1 MNSLKSLKPF
11 SVFHYFEEICSIPH
25 TSHHEKQL
33 SDYCVRFAQERGLS
47 CIQDTMGNLI
57 IFAPASPGYEQKE
70 AVILQGHLDM
80 VGVKTENCDLDLEKD
95 GLRLLIDGEYLTA
108 EGTTLG
114 GDDGIAVAY
123 ALALLDDKEI
133 PHPPLEIVLTVCE
146 EVGLLGASAMDFS
159 QCKGRRLINIDSEE
173 EGVLTVGCAGGRR
186 AACRIP
192 VERNTQTG
200 LLCHIRFSGLLGGH
214 SGLEIHKKRGN
225 AIELLGRFLLFLK
238 KETDYSLVS
247 MSGGIKENAIPKSSQ
262 ASILISE
269 EHLSR
274 AKQAAETFLSYIKT
288 EYGATD
294 PEIHLELTESTKTT
308 ESAITEAS
316 LLSVL
321 TALTFIPCGVQAMS
335 ADIPDTVETSLNP
348 GIMELTEKELT
359 LRISIRSSVSSSK
372 ETLAEKISLLVKTL
386 GGHTEFQGDY
396 PAWPYA
402 KESPLRDCCV
412 NVFEELYGKSP
423 LLQTIHAGLE
433 CGILSS
439 KIPGLDCIS
448 FGPNQL
454 DVHTPDE
461 KLHIPSVERVWEYLK
476 AVLKAL

>member
-1 MNSLKSLKPF
+1 MNSLKSLKPA

-33 SDYCVRFAQERGLS
+33 SDHCVRFAKEHGLH
-47 CIQDTMGNLI
+47 CTQDAMGNLI

-80 VGVKTENCDLDLEKD
+80 VGVKTDDCDLNLETD
-95 GLRLLIDGEYLTA
+95 GLRLMIDGEYLTA

-123 ALALLDDKEI
+123 ALALLDDKDI
-133 PHPPLEIVLTVCE
+133 PHPPLEVILTVCE
-146 EVGLLGASAMDFS
+146 EIGLLGASAMNLS
-159 QCKGRRLINIDSEE
+159 ECKGRRLINIDSEE
-173 EGVLTVGCAGGRR
+173 EGILTVGCAGGRR
-186 AACRIP
+186 AACQIP

-200 LLCHIRFSGLLGGH
+200 LLCHICFSGLLGGH
-214 SGLEIHKKRGN
+214 SGLEMHKKRGN
-225 AIELLGRFLLFLK
+225 GIELLGRFLLFLK
-238 KETDYSLVS
+238 KETDYALIS
-247 MSGGIKENAIPKSSQ
+247 MSGGIKENAIPKD
-262 ASILISE
+262 
-269 EHLSR
+269 SR
-274 AKQAAETFLSYIKT
+274 ASVLIPEENLSCAKKAAETFHSYIKS

-294 PEIHLELTESTKTT
+294 PDIRLELTESTITT
-308 ESAITEAS
+308 EAALTEKS
-316 LLSVL
+316 LHSVL

-335 ADIPDTVETSLNP
+335 ADIPDTVETSLNL
-348 GIMELTEKELT
+348 GIMELAEEELM
-359 LRISIRSSVSSSK
+359 LRLSIRSSVSSSK

-412 NVFEELYGKSP
+412 NVFEELYGKAP

-461 KLHIPSVERVWEYLK
+461 KLHIPSVERVWDYLK

>member
-1 MNSLKSLKPF
+1 MNSLKSLKPA

-25 TSHHEKQL
+25 TSHNEKQL
-33 SDYCVRFAQERGLS
+33 SDYCVRFAKEHGLH
-47 CIQDTMGNLI
+47 CTQDAMGNLI

-80 VGVKTENCDLDLEKD
+80 VGVKTDDCDLNLETD
-95 GLRLLIDGEYLTA
+95 GLRLMIDGEYLTA

-123 ALALLDDKEI
+123 ALALLDDKDI
-133 PHPPLEIVLTVCE
+133 PHPPLEVILTVCE
-146 EVGLLGASAMDFS
+146 EIGLLGASAMNLS
-159 QCKGRRLINIDSEE
+159 ECKGRRLINIDSEE
-173 EGVLTVGCAGGRR
+173 EGILTVGCAGGRR
-186 AACRIP
+186 AACQIP

-200 LLCHIRFSGLLGGH
+200 LLCHICFSGLLGGH

-225 AIELLGRFLLFLK
+225 GIELLGRFLLFLK
-238 KETDYSLVS
+238 KETDYALIS
-247 MSGGIKENAIPKSSQ
+247 MSGGIKENAIPKD
-262 ASILISE
+262 
-269 EHLSR
+269 SR
-274 AKQAAETFLSYIKT
+274 ASVLIPEENLSCAKKAAETFLSYIKS

-294 PEIHLELTESTKTT
+294 PDIRLELTESTITT
-308 ESAITEAS
+308 EAALTEKS
-316 LLSVL
+316 LHSVL

-335 ADIPDTVETSLNP
+335 ADIPDTVETSLNL
-348 GIMELTEKELT
+348 GIMELAEEELM
-359 LRISIRSSVSSSK
+359 LRLSIRSSVSSSK

-402 KESPLRDCCV
+402 NESPLRDCCV
-412 NVFEELYGKSP
+412 NVFEELYGKAP

-461 KLHIPSVERVWEYLK
+461 KLHIPSVERVWDYLK

>member
-1 MNSLKSLKPF
+1 MNSLKSLKPA

-33 SDYCVRFAQERGLS
+33 SDYCVRFAKEHGLD
-47 CIQDTMGNLI
+47 CTQDAMGNLI

-80 VGVKTENCDLDLEKD
+80 VGVKTDDCNLNLETD
-95 GLRLLIDGEYLTA
+95 GLRLMIDGEYLTA

-133 PHPPLEIVLTVCE
+133 PHPPLEVILTVCE
-146 EVGLLGASAMDFS
+146 EVGLLGASAMNLS
-159 QCKGRRLINIDSEE
+159 ECKGRKLINIDSEE
-173 EGVLTVGCAGGRR
+173 EGILTVGCAGGRR
-186 AACRIP
+186 AACQIP

-200 LLCHIRFSGLLGGH
+200 ILCHIRFSGLLGGH

-225 AIELLGRFLLFLK
+225 GIELLGRFLLFLK
-238 KETDYSLVS
+238 KETDYALVS
-247 MSGGIKENAIPKSSQ
+247 MSGGIKENAIPKDSR
-262 ASILISE
+262 ASVLISE
-269 EHLSR
+269 ENLSC
-274 AKQAAETFLSYIKT
+274 AKKAAETFLSYIKS

-294 PEIHLELTESTKTT
+294 PDIGLELTESTITT
-308 ESAITEAS
+308 ETALTEKS
-316 LLSVL
+316 LHSVL

-335 ADIPDTVETSLNP
+335 ADIPDTVETSLNL
-348 GIMELTEKELT
+348 GIMELAEEELT
-359 LRISIRSSVSSSK
+359 LRLSIRSSVSSAK
-372 ETLAEKISLLVKTL
+372 EALADKIDLLIKTL

-412 NVFEELYGKSP
+412 KIFEDQYGKAP

-461 KLHIPSVERVWEYLK
+461 KLHIPSVERIWEYLK

>member
-1 MNSLKSLKPF
+1 MNSLKSLKPA

-33 SDYCVRFAQERGLS
+33 SDYCVRFAKEHGLH
-47 CIQDTMGNLI
+47 CTQDAMGNLI

-80 VGVKTENCDLDLEKD
+80 VGVKTDDCDLNLETD
-95 GLRLLIDGEYLTA
+95 GLRLMTDGEYLTA

-123 ALALLDDKEI
+123 ALALLDDKDI
-133 PHPPLEIVLTVCE
+133 PHPPLEVILTVCE
-146 EVGLLGASAMDFS
+146 EVGLLGASAMNLS
-159 QCKGRRLINIDSEE
+159 ECKGRRLINIDSEE
-173 EGVLTVGCAGGRR
+173 EGILTVGCAGGRR
-186 AACRIP
+186 AACHIP

-200 LLCHIRFSGLLGGH
+200 ILCHIRFSGLLGGH

-225 AIELLGRFLLFLK
+225 GIELLGRFLLFLK
-238 KETDYSLVS
+238 KETDYALIS
-247 MSGGIKENAIPKSSQ
+247 MSGGIKENAIPKD
-262 ASILISE
+262 
-269 EHLSR
+269 SR
-274 AKQAAETFLSYIKT
+274 ASVLIPEKNLSCAKKAAETYIKS
-288 EYGATD
+288 EYGAAD
-294 PEIHLELTESTKTT
+294 PDIRLELTESTITT
-308 ESAITEAS
+308 EAALTEKS
-316 LLSVL
+316 LHSVL

-335 ADIPDTVETSLNP
+335 ADIPDTVETSLNL
-348 GIMELTEKELT
+348 GIMELAEEELT
-359 LRISIRSSVSSSK
+359 LRLSIRSSVSSAK
-372 ETLAEKISLLVKTL
+372 EALADKIDLLIKTL

-412 NVFEELYGKSP
+412 KIFEDQYGKAP

>member
-1 MNSLKSLKPF
+1 MNSLKSLKPA

-33 SDYCVRFAQERGLS
+33 SDHCVRFAKEHGLH
-47 CIQDTMGNLI
+47 CTQDAMGNLI

-80 VGVKTENCDLDLEKD
+80 VGVKTDDCDLNLETD
-95 GLRLLIDGEYLTA
+95 GLRLMIDGEYLTA

-123 ALALLDDKEI
+123 ALALLDDKDI
-133 PHPPLEIVLTVCE
+133 PHPPLEVILTVCE
-146 EVGLLGASAMDFS
+146 EIGLLGASAMNLS
-159 QCKGRRLINIDSEE
+159 ECKGRRLINIDSEE
-173 EGVLTVGCAGGRR
+173 EGILTVGCAGGRR
-186 AACRIP
+186 AACQIP

-200 LLCHIRFSGLLGGH
+200 LLCHICFSGLLGGH
-214 SGLEIHKKRGN
+214 SGLEMHKKRGN
-225 AIELLGRFLLFLK
+225 GIELLERFLLFLK
-238 KETDYSLVS
+238 KETDYALIS
-247 MSGGIKENAIPKSSQ
+247 MSGGIKENAIPKD
-262 ASILISE
+262 
-269 EHLSR
+269 SR
-274 AKQAAETFLSYIKT
+274 ASVLIPEENLSCAKKAAETFLSYIKS

-294 PEIHLELTESTKTT
+294 PDIRLELTESTITT
-308 ESAITEAS
+308 EAALTEKS
-316 LLSVL
+316 LHSVL

-335 ADIPDTVETSLNP
+335 ADIPDTVETSLNL
-348 GIMELTEKELT
+348 GIMELAEEELM
-359 LRISIRSSVSSSK
+359 LRLSIRSSVSSSK

-412 NVFEELYGKSP
+412 NVFEELYGKAP

-461 KLHIPSVERVWEYLK
+461 KLHIPSVERVWDYLK

>member
-1 MNSLKSLKPF
+1 MNSLKSLKPA

-33 SDYCVRFAQERGLS
+33 SDHCVRFAKEHGLH
-47 CIQDTMGNLI
+47 CTQDAMGNLI

-80 VGVKTENCDLDLEKD
+80 VGVKTDDCDLNLETD
-95 GLRLLIDGEYLTA
+95 GLRLMIDGEYLTA

-123 ALALLDDKEI
+123 ALALLDDKDI
-133 PHPPLEIVLTVCE
+133 PHPPLEVILTVCE
-146 EVGLLGASAMDFS
+146 EIGLLGASAMNLS
-159 QCKGRRLINIDSEE
+159 ECKGRRLINIDSEE
-173 EGVLTVGCAGGRR
+173 EGILTVGCAGGRR
-186 AACRIP
+186 AACQIP

-200 LLCHIRFSGLLGGH
+200 LLCHICFSGLLGGH
-214 SGLEIHKKRGN
+214 SGLEMHKKRGN
-225 AIELLGRFLLFLK
+225 GIELLGRFLLFLK
-238 KETDYSLVS
+238 KETDYALIS
-247 MSGGIKENAIPKSSQ
+247 MSGGIKENAIPKD
-262 ASILISE
+262 
-269 EHLSR
+269 SR
-274 AKQAAETFLSYIKT
+274 ASVLIPEENLSCAKKAAETFLSYIKS

-294 PEIHLELTESTKTT
+294 PDIRLELTESTITT
-308 ESAITEAS
+308 EAALTEKS
-316 LLSVL
+316 LHSVL

-335 ADIPDTVETSLNP
+335 ADIPDTVETSLNL
-348 GIMELTEKELT
+348 GIMELAEEELM
-359 LRISIRSSVSSSK
+359 LRLSIRSSVSSSK

-412 NVFEELYGKSP
+412 NVFEELYGKAP

-461 KLHIPSVERVWEYLK
+461 KLHIPSVERVWDYLK